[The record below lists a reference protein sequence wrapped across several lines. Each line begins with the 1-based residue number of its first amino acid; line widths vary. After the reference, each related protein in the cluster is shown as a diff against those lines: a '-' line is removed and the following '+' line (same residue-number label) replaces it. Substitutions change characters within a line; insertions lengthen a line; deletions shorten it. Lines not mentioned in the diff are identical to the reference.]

1 MKREPSLGGTKYTHF
16 CAAYLAMALSANSKD
31 APNLEASEKD
41 VSPKPKA
48 QPARQTTKQQVRH
61 RASVACA
68 SCRDRRIRCVVPKNQ
83 NECIACAKSGAE
95 CIIKNDDERRRYAP
109 RLPHFHLVLV

>member
-1 MKREPSLGGTKYTHF
+1 
-16 CAAYLAMALSANSKD
+16 MALSANSKD

-68 SCRDRRIRCVVPKNQ
+68 SCRDRRIR
-83 NECIACAKSGAE
+83 
-95 CIIKNDDERRRYAP
+95 
-109 RLPHFHLVLV
+109 